1 LTAPRRQLIPSFLRS
16 ILSPGVVVLALLSV
30 GAAIAL
36 TLHKVEEPEGITFW
50 TFTRNHY
57 LSYLPVVAEW
67 NASHDPAYQ
76 PINMRVIHGMALER
90 RVLSAFMSGTP
101 VADMLEFERTMA
113 SRAFLGPVEAVGFTD
128 LTDRLREEGL
138 LESINAASFSPWT
151 SRGRIFGLPHD
162 VHPVL
167 LAYRADIIEAA
178 GIDMGTIE
186 TWDDFARVLRPLM
199 VDTTGDGRPNRFLIN
214 FWANSGHLEPL
225 ILQADGRLFDE
236 HERPVIDSD
245 RNAEILA
252 RLVGWVAGP
261 ERIAVDAR
269 EFTAAGN
276 QLRLDGVVLASLMP
290 DWLAGVWQNDLPGLA
305 GKVKLMPLPAWE
317 PGGRRTTVQGG
328 TMLGIPKSTLD
339 FESAWAFAKALYLSP
354 DLATSTFRSNNI
366 ITPVRDLW
374 DLPVYAEPTPY
385 FANQPSGLIFISQAP
400 HVPLR
405 PSSPYNPL
413 AVAETTS
420 AFASLV
426 AFAQTQSV
434 FDVPSLIEPA
444 KRFLGVAQQRVEN
457 QISRNAFHRAP
468 AP

>member
-1 LTAPRRQLIPSFLRS
+1 M
-16 ILSPGVVVLALLSV
+16 VLALLSL

-36 TLHKVEEPEGITFW
+36 LVHKVEEPEGITFW

-57 LSYLPVVAEW
+57 QSYLPVVADW
-67 NASHDPAYQ
+67 NANHDPAFQ
-76 PINMRVIHGMALER
+76 PINMVVIHGTALER
-90 RVLSAFMSGTP
+90 RVLSGFMSGTP

-138 LESINAASFSPWT
+138 LDSINPASFSPWT

-178 GIDMGTIE
+178 GIDMSQIE

-199 VDTTGDGRPNRFLIN
+199 IDTSGDGRPNRFLIN
-214 FWANSGHLEPL
+214 FWMNAGIEPL
-225 ILQADGRLFDE
+225 LLQADGRLFDE
-236 HERPVIDSD
+236 HDQPVIDSD
-245 RNAEILA
+245 RNAEILC
-252 RLVGWVAGP
+252 RLVSWVAGP
-261 ERIAVDAR
+261 DRIAVDAR

-290 DWLAGVWQNDLPGLA
+290 DWLAGVWMNDLPGLA

-328 TMLGIPKSTLD
+328 TMLGIPKSTAD
-339 FESAWAFAKALYLSP
+339 FESAWAFAKALYLSA
-354 DLATSTFRSNNI
+354 DLATSTFRSNHI
-366 ITPVRDLW
+366 ITPVSDLW
-374 DLPVYAEPTPY
+374 DLPIYDEPSSY
-385 FANQPSGLIFISQAP
+385 FSGQPSGRMYIEQAP
-400 HVPLR
+400 HVPNR

-413 AVAETTS
+413 AMIEATS

-426 AFAQTQSV
+426 AHAQDQNV
-434 FDVPSLIEPA
+434 YDVPSFMEA
-444 KRFLGVAQQRVEN
+444 AQHHLGIAQRRIEN

-468 AP
+468 SP